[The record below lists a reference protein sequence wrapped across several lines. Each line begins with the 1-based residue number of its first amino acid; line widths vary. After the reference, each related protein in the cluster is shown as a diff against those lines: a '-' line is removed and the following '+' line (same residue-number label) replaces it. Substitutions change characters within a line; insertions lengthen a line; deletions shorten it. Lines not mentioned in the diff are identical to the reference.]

1 MTPEVSRS
9 AGGPSGTPCPTR
21 SSIPRPGGH
30 AHVAFV
36 LARSGYSATELD
48 AIWDR
53 EIVPECAW
61 NLMQVTGEW
70 ALFVVD
76 EEALAERADGRRP
89 LTERALGKEP
99 PSFLAE
105 QWAAIKELRAM
116 LLALPD
122 EAAQR
127 ARAAMWTAFVH
138 VYLEASLEKVM
149 FLESHVKSL
158 RATGADQAL
167 LLEAFDAVRPVL
179 RSLLLDDERAD
190 RSGALATCVSS
201 SCGPRHE
208 NRSRERSS
216 S

>member
-1 MTPEVSRS
+1 MTPEELERRRPVWDAMSDVFLD
-9 AGGPSGTPCPTR
+9 TETR
-21 SSIPRPGGH
+21 WGMP
-30 AHVAFV
+30 HVAFV
-36 LARSGYSATELD
+36 LARSGYSESELD

-61 NLMQVTGEW
+61 NLMQLAGEW

-76 EEALAERADGRRP
+76 EEALAERADGKRP
-89 LTERALGKEP
+89 PTERVLGKEP
-99 PSFLAE
+99 PPFLAE

-116 LLALPD
+116 LLALPG
-122 EAAQR
+122 EAEQQ

-167 LLEAFDAVRPVL
+167 LLDAFDAVRPVL
-179 RSLLLDDERAD
+179 RSLLLDDERVDEERRARD
-190 RSGALATCVSS
+190 VRELTARATT
-201 SCGPRHE
+201 P
-208 NRSRERSS
+208 
-216 S
+216 